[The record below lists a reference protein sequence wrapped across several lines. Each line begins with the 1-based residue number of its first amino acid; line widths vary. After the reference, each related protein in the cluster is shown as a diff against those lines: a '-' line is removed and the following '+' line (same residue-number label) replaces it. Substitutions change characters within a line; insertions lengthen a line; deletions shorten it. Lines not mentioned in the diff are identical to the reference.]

1 MNKVAI
7 VFPGQASQYV
17 GMGRDLYDASE
28 EVRKLYA
35 DAAEYIGEDIARISF
50 EGPAE
55 RLKQTR
61 FTQPAILL
69 HSLAVLTLLKDNIP
83 ETEVT
88 AGHSLG
94 EYGALA
100 LAGVLSYNDAV
111 RAVARRAA
119 LMEEACRKEPSTMA
133 AILGLEETRISEI
146 CKIASASGVVVPAN
160 FNSTGQVV
168 ISGSVAG
175 VEKACELCKEAG
187 AKRAMILQVGG
198 AFHSPLMA
206 SAQPGMREFLDTLTF
221 NNPKIDIIPN
231 VTATQERDATMLK
244 ELLIEQLTSPVK
256 WRRTMTAINQY
267 GVDTFIEVGPGKV
280 LVGLAKR
287 EVKAANFIN
296 IDTLQDVDQFKTV
309 TVS

>member
-28 EVRKLYA
+28 EIRKMYESA
-35 DAAEYIGEDIARISF
+35 SEHIGEDIARISF
-50 EGPAE
+50 DGPAE
-55 RLKQTR
+55 TLKQTR

-69 HSLAVLTLLKDNIP
+69 HSLAVLTLLKESLP

-100 LAGVLSYNDAV
+100 LAGVLRYDEAV

-119 LMEEACRKEPSTMA
+119 LMEEACRKEPGTMA
-133 AILGLEETRISEI
+133 AILGLEETRIYEI
-146 CKIASASGVVVPAN
+146 CKTASLSGVVVPAN
-160 FNSTGQVV
+160 FNSSGQVV
-168 ISGSVAG
+168 ISGAVAG

-187 AKRAMILQVGG
+187 AKRAMMLPVGG

-206 SAQPGMREFLDTLTF
+206 SAQTGMRAFLDTLTF
-221 NNPKIDIIPN
+221 CNPKIDIVPN
-231 VTATQERDATMLK
+231 VTATQEREASMLK
-244 ELLIEQLTSPVK
+244 ELLIEQLTAPVK
-256 WRRTMTAINQY
+256 WRQTMTSINQY

-280 LVGLAKR
+280 LTGLAKR
-287 EVKAANFIN
+287 EVDAANFMN
-296 IDTLQDVDQFKTV
+296 IDTLQDVEQFKA
-309 TVS
+309 VSVS

>member
-50 EGPAE
+50 DGPAE
-55 RLKQTR
+55 TLKQTR

-146 CKIASASGVVVPAN
+146 CKMASASGVVVPAN

-296 IDTLQDVDQFKTV
+296 IDTLQDVEQFKTV